1 MAYRITQ
8 AASFL
13 YDRGVYFH
21 ETGTLTKNGVKL
33 FDYYKADSI
42 DATQKAAILK
52 WCKDAR
58 FFSSSP
64 EYAPELRR
72 TMICFPKAGF
82 YRVGF
87 SD

>member
-1 MAYRITQ
+1 MKYQITQ
-8 AASFL
+8 AAPFL
-13 YDRGVYFH
+13 HNRGVSFY

-33 FDYYKADSI
+33 FEYYKTDSI
-42 DATQKAAILK
+42 NAAQKAAILK

-72 TMICFPKAGF
+72 VMICFPKAGF